1 MGLSW
6 NSSRGPAMRRKGKE
20 APVRARGRTKW
31 GTVEALEG
39 RCLLAVTSTTPVPI
53 TVIEAS
59 VFNGPVMNFTA
70 NDAGPF
76 TATITW
82 GDLTISAG
90 VVTPVV
96 GGFAVS
102 GTHTYAEDG
111 SYTPTVTIVDT
122 ADATTVAPTTTATV
136 NEGVLTSTAV
146 PISYPENSGPT
157 VTTGNFTDPGSPD
170 PASSYTASI
179 DWGDGTT
186 TPGTV
191 VLTGPGAYGVT
202 GSHVYSDE
210 GSFTVV
216 TTFFENNDPT
226 FTISTSSTATITEAD
241 AFTAGLIVIPPGG
254 LVEGQSYS
262 GPVATFTDSGF
273 PTNTAADLTAT
284 INWGDGTT
292 TAGTLVGDGAG
303 GFTVSGAHT
312 FAEEGSTPI
321 SVTVADDAPGTAT
334 ATITSALTIAD
345 APLTASP
352 VAVSGTEGAPLTN
365 VDVATFLDADPLG
378 TVTDFLATVDW
389 GDGTPVTAGTIVQD
403 AAGTFHVQGSHTY
416 ADPSAPTFA
425 IVVNIID
432 NGNGRTVTDPTN
444 STATTTSTATIV
456 QSPILPVS
464 NAVVGTEGTAIPAG
478 TTLASF
484 TDMGGADPVAGYT
497 ATVDWGDGSGSHPA
511 VVVAS
516 PAGGANFLVQSGGA
530 FTYHE
535 EGIFAV
541 KITITDTDPA
551 TPGAA
556 PTTALTTNTASIAD
570 AALTA
575 SGAQPVVPAQTEGAA
590 FSGPV
595 ASFTDAN
602 ATATTA
608 DFVAMIDWG
617 DGSPTSLGSFTQPG
631 GVGTAFLVSGNHTYT
646 ENGVFTIR
654 VVTTDDGG
662 STVTTTTPAVVGDP
676 ALTGAAAVP
685 VHAVE
690 GASTDLVTV
699 ATFVDPDPFST
710 AHDWNATIDWGDGSP
725 IGTATLILA
734 GGDPVSGGNIFKVV
748 GTHTYAEEGT
758 LSGTPAVTITDVDDA
773 TSTPTVVPMTVTV
786 VDAPLTSQGG
796 SVQAVEGTAFTG
808 QLIATVTDSNPAAT
822 AADFTTAPGSIT
834 VDWGDGTTSTLTST
848 PPVTITASG
857 SPNGVVF
864 SIFGSHTYA
873 EEGSYKVT
881 VTAKDA
887 GGSTTIAHSQATVAD
902 ALLSGPVQIPINTT
916 EAASFP
922 VPVFGAPVFTGA
934 VGTFADAN
942 AAGAIDDF
950 RATIDWGDGTPQSAG
965 TVSQPGGPGTAF
977 IVSGGHT
984 YADSGV
990 NGGTGTYA
998 ITVYVNDD
1006 GGSVVTLHNA
1016 ANVADNPIA
1025 LSGKL
1030 DPASDTGLS
1039 NSDAITSVNQP
1050 TFTGSSEP
1058 FSHVFLYASVLNA
1071 DGTVTTNPIAMTQAG
1086 SDGSWSVKSF
1096 VALADGTYTITA
1108 TATDQFGMT
1117 TGTTGA
1123 APIVITMVLQIDTT
1137 GPKVSNVFFNR
1148 LSGQV
1153 DVTFTD
1159 NLAGLNDASI
1169 GDAANYSFAKVRSAR
1184 QGAFLYKVNVIA
1196 ISPNTNATTENVT
1209 LTINGGQP
1217 IRGGHYLFTIHS
1229 KSSALPSGVQD
1240 LAGNALDGEFYGFFP
1255 SGNNVPGGDFVARI
1269 YAVHNRILPPMS
1281 VIGNGSPVV
1290 PPGTLATGG
1299 TAIGG
1304 PTTFSVH
1311 SVHDHALA
1319 TVKVPKAKVHH
1330 R

>member
-6 NSSRGPAMRRKGKE
+6 ISGRGTATRRKGKE
-20 APVRARGRTKW
+20 APGRARGRTKW
-31 GTVEALEG
+31 GIVEALEG

-53 TVIEAS
+53 NVIEGS
-59 VFNGPVMNFTA
+59 VFNGDVMDFTA

-76 TATITW
+76 TATIVW
-82 GDLTISAG
+82 GDLTTTAG
-90 VVTPVV
+90 VVTPVA

-111 SYTPTVTIVDT
+111 SYTATVTIVDT
-122 ADATTVAPTTTATV
+122 ADATTVANTTTATV
-136 NEGVLTSTAV
+136 GEGVLTSTAT
-146 PISYPENSGPT
+146 PFTQPEGPGAPT
-157 VTTGNFTDPGSPD
+157 VTTGTFTDPGSPD

-210 GSFTVV
+210 GSFTAV
-216 TTFFENNDPT
+216 TTFFENSDPG
-226 FTISTSSTATITEAD
+226 FTITTSSTATVTEAD
-241 AFTAGLIVIPPGG
+241 AFTAGLIVIPPA
-254 LVEGQSYS
+254 VAIEGSAYS

-292 TAGTLVGDGAG
+292 TAGTLVADGTG
-303 GFTVSGAHT
+303 GFTVNGTHT
-312 FAEEGSTPI
+312 FAEEGTNPI
-321 SVTVADDAPGTAT
+321 TVLVADDAPGTAT
-334 ATITSALTIAD
+334 LSISGPISIAD

-352 VAVSGTEGAPLTN
+352 VAVNGTEGAPLTN
-365 VDVATFLDADPLG
+365 VDVATFTDADPLG
-378 TVTDFLATVDW
+378 TVTDFLATVNW

-416 ADPSAPTFA
+416 TDPSAPTYA
-425 IVVNIID
+425 IAVNIID
-432 NGNGRTVTDPTN
+432 NGNGRTVTDPSD
-444 STATTTSTATIV
+444 STATAASTATIV
-456 QSPILPVS
+456 QSPLLPVS

-484 TDMGGADPVAGYT
+484 TDTGGAGPVADYT
-497 ATVDWGDGSGSHPA
+497 ATVDWGDGSGAHPA

-516 PAGGANFLVQSGGA
+516 PAGGGTFLVQSGGA
-530 FTYHE
+530 FTYPE

-541 KITITDTDPA
+541 KISITDTDA
-551 TPGAA
+551 ASPGAL
-556 PTTALTTNTASIAD
+556 PSTALTTNTATIAD

-575 SGAQPVVPAQTEGAA
+575 SATQPTVPAQTEGAA

-602 ATATTA
+602 ATAPLS
-608 DFVAMIDWG
+608 DFVATIDWG
-617 DGSPTSLGSFTQPG
+617 DGSPTSLGSLTQPG

-646 ENGVFTIR
+646 ENGVFTMT
-654 VVTTDDGG
+654 VVTTDNAG
-662 STVTTTTPAVVGDP
+662 STVTTTTPVVVGDP
-676 ALTGAAAVP
+676 ALTGATAVP
-685 VHAVE
+685 VQAVE
-690 GASTDLVTV
+690 GASTGQITV
-699 ATFVDPDPFST
+699 ATFIDPDPFST

-725 IGTATLILA
+725 ISTATLILA

-748 GTHTYAEEGT
+748 GTHIFAVAGPP
-758 LSGTPAVTITDVDDA
+758 SGTPAVTITDVDDA
-773 TSTPTVVPMTVTV
+773 TSTPTVVPITVTV
-786 VDAPLTSQGG
+786 VGAALTSQGAP
-796 SVQAVEGTAFTG
+796 VQAVEGIPFTG
-808 QLIATVTDSNPAAT
+808 QLVATVTDANPAAT
-822 AADFTTAPGSIT
+822 TADFTTPPGSIT

-881 VTAKDA
+881 VTATEA
-887 GGSTTIAHSQATVAD
+887 GGGTTIAHSQATVTD
-902 ALLSGPVQIPINTT
+902 ALLTAPAVQTAISTT
-916 EAASFP
+916 EATTFS
-922 VPVFGAPVFTGA
+922 VPVFGAPVFTGS
-934 VGTFADAN
+934 VGTFSDAN
-942 AAGAIDDF
+942 PAGAIDDF
-950 RATIDWGDGTPQSAG
+950 RATIDWGDGTAQSAG
-965 TVSQPGGPGTAF
+965 TVTQPGGAGTAF
-977 IVSGGHT
+977 IVSGSHT

-990 NGGTGTYA
+990 NGGTGTFA
-998 ITVYVNDD
+998 VTVYVNDD
-1006 GGSVVTLHNA
+1006 GGSVATIHNT

-1030 DPASDTGLS
+1030 DSASDTGLS
-1039 NSDAITSVNQP
+1039 NADSITSINQP

-1096 VALADGTYTITA
+1096 VALTDGTYTITA
-1108 TATDQFGMT
+1108 TALDQFSKT
-1117 TGTTGA
+1117 TVTTGA
-1123 APIVITMVLQIDTT
+1123 APIVITMVLQIDTV
-1137 GPKVSNVFFNR
+1137 GPKVADVFFDR
-1148 LSGQV
+1148 LNGQV
-1153 DVTFTD
+1153 DVAFTD
-1159 NLAGLNDASI
+1159 NLSGMNDASI
-1169 GDAANYSFAKVRSAR
+1169 GDASNYSFAKVRAAR
-1184 QGAFLYKVNVIA
+1184 QGAFLYKVNVIG
-1196 ISPNTNATTENVT
+1196 ISPNTNATTETVT

-1229 KSSALPSGVQD
+1229 KSSALSSGVQD
-1240 LAGNALDGEFYGFFP
+1240 LAGNALDGEFFGFFP

-1290 PPGTLATGG
+1290 PPGTPALGGTATGG
-1299 TAIGG
+1299 PTA
-1304 PTTFSVH
+1304 FSVH
-1311 SVHDHALA
+1311 DLALN
-1319 TVKVPKAKVHH
+1319 TVVVPKKSH
-1330 R
+1330 RR